1 MSPSNS
7 HTRVYFIF
15 IIYSGLES
23 SKRLNERDGH
33 LGRITKCTQSSDS
46 EKDGEETLYDV
57 EWILGGKLS
66 GLRRSDMVHTTVENE
81 GMTEDASRN
90 RRNKRKPTSFM
101 DEVVKQDAVKST
113 KKKAVA
119 AKKKAETVKKV
130 VVVKK
135 KAAAVKKSKPK
146 ASSAKPKS
154 QAQNGK
160 QPSKPKRKTADSK
173 PKAGKKRRLDEI
185 PPPEQPVV
193 SAALDVYERHRRE
206 FERILARLE
215 KVDPF
220 GFFFDDVPL
229 EYDENY
235 DIDDGGDCGDDVDKE
250 KEKEKDTPSMGVAE
264 REIPLSE
271 SVPCVDNDA
280 KRVLSDMVVEEE
292 SKSQPSPLAK
302 ETAAV
307 DDAQREIPLPLSES
321 APCVDKDAKG
331 ESSDMAVEEGEKSQS
346 SLLAKETAVV
356 EPATEPT
363 DETKP
368 PITYPSHPPFN
379 WEMVR
384 RRCGNGRY
392 VADRIKY
399 EEEERQHLL
408 GPYYK
413 SLGKRACN
421 KILGRKKNG
430 KSKPRV
436 LHTKG
441 VDWNLFRDDVL
452 GMCEAAVAR
461 DSDEST
467 GACGSLTHAAN
478 KLKEVR

>member
-1 MSPSNS
+1 
-7 HTRVYFIF
+7 
-15 IIYSGLES
+15 
-23 SKRLNERDGH
+23 
-33 LGRITKCTQSSDS
+33 LGRITKCIQSSDS
-46 EKDGEETLYDV
+46 EKDEETLYDV

-66 GLRRSDMVHTTVENE
+66 GLRRSDMVHTTAENE
-81 GMTEDASRN
+81 GMSEGASRN
-90 RRNKRKPTSFM
+90 RRNKRTPSSFM
-101 DEVVKQDAVKST
+101 EDAVKQDAVKST

-130 VVVKK
+130 VVKK
-135 KAAAVKKSKPK
+135 KPAAVKKSKPK

-160 QPSKPKRKTADSK
+160 QSSNTKRKTADTN
-173 PKAGKKRRLDEI
+173 PKAGKKRRLDEL
-185 PPPEQPVV
+185 PPPEEPVV

-206 FERILARLE
+206 FERIIARLE

-220 GFFFDDVPL
+220 GFFLDDVPP
-229 EYDENY
+229 EYEENY
-235 DIDDGGDCGDDVDKE
+235 DIDDGGDDGGDDVDKD
-250 KEKEKDTPSMGVAE
+250 KDTTPMDVAQ

-271 SVPCVDNDA
+271 SAPGVDTDVKGEPSHMA
-280 KRVLSDMVVEEE
+280 VEEGE
-292 SKSQPSPLAK
+292 KSQSSPSAK

-307 DDAQREIPLPLSES
+307 DVAEREIPLSES
-321 APCVDKDAKG
+321 APCVDKDVKG
-331 ESSDMAVEEGEKSQS
+331 ESSDTAVEEGKKAQS
-346 SLLAKETAVV
+346 SPLAKELAVIQ
-356 EPATEPT
+356 PATEPT

-368 PITYPSHPPFN
+368 PTYPSHPPFN

-384 RRCGNGRY
+384 RRCENGRY
-392 VADRIKY
+392 VVDRVKA
-399 EEEERQHLL
+399 EEEERLHLL

-430 KSKPRV
+430 KSKLRV

-452 GMCEAAVAR
+452 GMCEAAIAR
-461 DSDEST
+461 DLDEST
-467 GACGSLTHAAN
+467 GARGSLTHAAN